1 MNRVLFV
8 DYWTQG
14 IHNFTRLR
22 EASQGNVDYTLLHL
36 GSYHDANTP
45 RLEIVQRIP
54 SVDIAAFRGLS
65 LKEILRSLAPDVV
78 VGLNIGGLF
87 DRAICLTCRSLDIP
101 LVFLQHGVWAEK
113 KQFMV
118 LCEEMD
124 KKRGFGARV
133 QALPKFLRMAPWYAR
148 ECRGGVFSPNLWKV
162 LYHIAKKPAISR
174 YFPPLA
180 DEVWP
185 TLACVFAEVYAEM
198 LIENVR
204 IPRERILVIGNPE
217 LDAAAF
223 RRDNP
228 RPTSELSEMLRCIG
242 FAPGA
247 PVVCFVE
254 DAFVEQQG
262 LFGWD
267 EQVRHSAIKE
277 LYDACRSAG
286 AQLLVRPHPAMS
298 ASATDS
304 IRTAFDGM
312 PGFYIS
318 RSWSLIDTFECADAV
333 VGTISTALETAII
346 MQRPILSPTWH
357 INGQVGFSAYL
368 THGAAIP
375 VTNRSDLE
383 GTIKRV
389 LRGNFRHDTSGYVD
403 RRLGP
408 VDGHAATRAAD
419 ALLAA
424 ASRVHDRVSNGNP
437 VVSALTISRA

>member
-14 IHNFTRLR
+14 IHNFTRLS
-22 EASQGNVDYTLLHL
+22 EASQGNVEYTLLHL
-36 GSYHDANTP
+36 GSYHDAKTP
-45 RLEIVQRIP
+45 RLEIVQGIP
-54 SVDIAAFRGLS
+54 SIDIAAFKGLS
-65 LKEILRSLAPDVV
+65 LKDILRSLAPDVV
-78 VGLNIGGLF
+78 VSLNIGGLF

-124 KKRGFGARV
+124 RKRGFRARV
-133 QALPKFLRMAPWYAR
+133 DALPKFLRIAPWYAR

-162 LYHIAKKPAISR
+162 LYDIAKKPAVSR

-180 DEVWP
+180 HEVWP

-198 LIENVR
+198 LIGNAR

-228 RPTSELSEMLRCIG
+228 RLPSEVSEMLRDIG
-242 FAPGA
+242 LAADVPI
-247 PVVCFVE
+247 VCFIE

-267 EQVRHSAIKE
+267 EQVRHVAIKE

-298 ASATDS
+298 ASAMDS

-312 PGFYIS
+312 PGFSIS
-318 RSWSLIDTFECADAV
+318 RSWSLIDTLECADAV

-346 MQRPILSPTWH
+346 MQRPILTPTWH

-368 THGAAIP
+368 TYGAAIP
-375 VTNRSDLE
+375 VTNRSELE

-389 LRGNFRHDTSGYVD
+389 LRNNLQHDTSRYIV

-424 ASRVHDRVSNGNP
+424 ANRVHPRASTGDP
-437 VVSALTISRA
+437 IASASTI